1 MLVGR
6 GKTRERGRRGT
17 RRHEEAGEGRPGSQL
32 VPRTRR
38 QAPAAAFLYDQ
49 ASNTMSPGV
58 KAFAVAWKN
67 VGGGKSENTG

>member
-17 RRHEEAGEGRPGSQL
+17 RRHEEAGEGRAGSQL
-32 VPRTRR
+32 VPRPGR
-38 QAPAAAFLYDQ
+38 QAPAVTFLDDR

-58 KAFAVAWKN
+58 KAFAVAWKK